1 MGTTGSGKSTF
12 INLASGG
19 NLKVGESLQSCTS
32 EVVLSPLFSVDNREV
47 LLVDTPGFDDTT
59 KSEAEILAMLTTY
72 LARMYE
78 GKRTLTGVIY
88 LHRISDTRVGGM
100 STKNFRVFRELCG
113 EDTLKNVAIV
123 TNRWEEVPPAKG
135 AAREEELRTRDLFFK
150 VAIDKGAQLVRHQ
163 NTSESAATILRDMVT
178 NNAPL
183 PLLIQEEMVDKN
195 KQLSDTAVGQFLSLD
210 LSEQMQRLKNEVERL
225 QNELKSLKENRDEGE
240 EELRSLQGQLA
251 KAEESKRTLAVDY
264 DTLKRQY
271 EEMLRKTQSDAER
284 KMGIEDERPGGQPGE
299 RFRKKWKKGK
309 IRKPCIIM

>member
-1 MGTTGSGKSTF
+1 
-12 INLASGG
+12 
-19 NLKVGESLQSCTS
+19 
-32 EVVLSPLFSVDNREV
+32 
-47 LLVDTPGFDDTT
+47 
-59 KSEAEILAMLTTY
+59 
-72 LARMYE
+72 
-78 GKRTLTGVIY
+78 
-88 LHRISDTRVGGM
+88 M

-251 KAEESKRTLAVDY
+251 KAEE
-264 DTLKRQY
+264 
-271 EEMLRKTQSDAER
+271 
-284 KMGIEDERPGGQPGE
+284 
-299 RFRKKWKKGK
+299 
-309 IRKPCIIM
+309 